1 MERNNESPMITNL
14 NTRRHG
20 AIIIIEAGD
29 RLDPGRCA
37 TGLREKILEVAEIGN
52 PWILLDM
59 SGVTALD
66 ANAARDLVV
75 AGASIAMM
83 RGEVK
88 LMNVC
93 RSLQESLASARLDRL
108 FEAFGGERAAIQSL
122 EMAQAARLRTAGRR
136 SELYWG

>member
-1 MERNNESPMITNL
+1 MIANL

-20 AIIIIEAGD
+20 EIIIIEAGD
-29 RLDPGRCA
+29 RFDPGRCA
-37 TGLREKILEVAEIGN
+37 TELREKIAELAELGN
-52 PWILLDM
+52 RWILLDM
-59 SGVTALD
+59 FGVTGLD
-66 ANAARDLVV
+66 SNVARDLVL
-75 AGASIAMM
+75 AGASMAMM

-108 FEAFGGERAAIQSL
+108 FDAFGGERGAIESF
-122 EMAQAARLRTAGRR
+122 EMAQAARLRTAARR